1 MAGSSKALLS
11 LYLYL
16 LVGAALAQDDDVEVV
31 EPSEEGDEDPNNVE
45 IETHSGPVIGMRV
58 EREGQDGGNTAH
70 YEFLGIPYA
79 EPPVDDLRC
88 VDF

>member
-1 MAGSSKALLS
+1 MAGSSKALLF

-16 LVGAALAQDDDVEVV
+16 LVGAVFSQEDVEVV
-31 EPSEEGDEDPNNVE
+31 EAEEGDEDPNNVE

-79 EPPVDDLRC
+79 EAPVDDLR
-88 VDF
+88 